1 MRKKKKRERER
12 ERERRSHIHAHRTE
26 VRKDRKKSKMK
37 IGVGKM
43 YVYGIVTYLSSSV
56 MLSQAVSS
64 SHWLGLSIWASR
76 SSTYM
81 YIHTT
86 AVSVKRAC
94 VILMTTVTL

>member
-1 MRKKKKRERER
+1 MKGGEIKKKMRVHKKRKEKE
-12 ERERRSHIHAHRTE
+12 EGE
-26 VRKDRKKSKMK
+26 VVYTRWKDRKEIKNRGARKK
-37 IGVGKM
+37 E
-43 YVYGIVTYLSSSV
+43 IVTYLSSSV

>member
-1 MRKKKKRERER
+1 MN
-12 ERERRSHIHAHRTE
+12 E
-26 VRKDRKKSKMK
+26 VKEENGGAR
-37 IGVGKM
+37 KM

-81 YIHTT
+81 YIHT
-86 AVSVKRAC
+86 KQP
-94 VILMTTVTL
+94 